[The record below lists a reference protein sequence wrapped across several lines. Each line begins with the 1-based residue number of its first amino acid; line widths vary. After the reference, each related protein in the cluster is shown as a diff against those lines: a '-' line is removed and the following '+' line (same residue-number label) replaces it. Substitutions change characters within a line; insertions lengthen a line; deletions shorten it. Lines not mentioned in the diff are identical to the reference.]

1 MSDECN
7 HNLGRSLVIAA
18 MFIAVAGLGMIGFPG
33 QHMGAAAQ
41 LTIEG
46 KLPSFD
52 GATGWLNS
60 QPLPAAGL
68 RGKVVL
74 VDFWTFTCVNWLR
87 TLPYL
92 RAWNARYKDRGLVVI
107 GAHTPEFSVEHE
119 IENIR
124 RAAQQMRVDYPI
136 AVDNDYAVW
145 RAFDNAYWPAVYIAD
160 AQGRI
165 RYHHFGE
172 GEYEQTEKVIQQ
184 LLREAG
190 ATDVGSELSPVD
202 ARGTEVAADWSSLMS
217 GETYVGYEKA
227 ENFASPDGAAR
238 DKPRAYTAPA
248 KWTLNRWALAGEWT
262 VGREIAVAEKPK
274 ARIAYRFHARD
285 VNLVMG
291 SGKRGQPVRFR
302 VLIDGHPPGAA
313 RGTDVDAQGS
323 GMLAEP
329 RLYQLIRQ
337 PKPIVDRTVEIEFL
351 DPGAEAFCFTFG

>member
-1 MSDECN
+1 MSIQVRRKLRRP
-7 HNLGRSLVIAA
+7 LGAAA
-18 MFIAVAGLGMIGFPG
+18 MFAAVAGLGMIGSPG
-33 QHMGAAAQ
+33 QHMGASAT
-41 LTIEG
+41 LPIEG
-46 KLPSFD
+46 KLPSFG
-52 GATGWLNS
+52 GASGWLNS
-60 QPLPAAGL
+60 QPLAATGL

-92 RAWNARYKDRGLVVI
+92 RAWNSRYKDRGLVVI
-107 GAHTPEFSVEHE
+107 GVHTPEFSVEHE
-119 IENIR
+119 TENIR

-160 AQGRI
+160 AQGRV

-190 ATDVGSELSPVD
+190 ATGVGSELSPVD
-202 ARGTEVAADWSSLMS
+202 ARSTEVAADWSSLMS

-227 ENFASPDGAAR
+227 ENFASPGGAAR
-238 DKPRAYTAPA
+238 DKPHAYTAPA

-262 VGREIAVAEKPK
+262 VGREIAVAAKPT
-274 ARIAYRFHARD
+274 ARIVYRFHARD

-302 VLIDGHPPGAA
+302 VLIDGHPPEAA
-313 RGTDVDAQGS
+313 HGTDVDAQGN
-323 GMLAEP
+323 GTLAEP
-329 RLYQLIRQ
+329 RLYQLVRQ
-337 PKPIVDRTVEIEFL
+337 PKPIGDRLFEIEFL
-351 DPGAEAFCFTFG
+351 DAGAEAFCFTFG

>member
-1 MSDECN
+1 MSEEAN
-7 HNLGRSLVIAA
+7 RSLRRSRVIAA
-18 MFIAVAGLGMIGFPG
+18 MFIAVAGIGMIGPPG

-41 LTIEG
+41 LPIEG
-46 KLPSFD
+46 KLASFT

-60 QPLPAAGL
+60 QPLAAPGL

-107 GAHTPEFSVEHE
+107 GVHTPEFSVEHE
-119 IENIR
+119 TENIR

-160 AQGRI
+160 SQGRI
-165 RYHHFGE
+165 RYRHFGE
-172 GEYEQTEKVIQQ
+172 GEYEMTEKAIQQ

-190 ATDVGSELSPVD
+190 ATGVGSELSPVD

-227 ENFASPDGAAR
+227 ENFASPGGADR
-238 DKPRAYTAPA
+238 DRPHAYAVPA

-262 VGREIAVAEKPK
+262 VGKEIATAGKPK
-274 ARIAYRFHARD
+274 ARIVYRFHARD

-291 SGKRGQPVRFR
+291 PGRAGGPVRFR
-302 VLIDGHPPGAA
+302 VLVDGHAPEAA
-313 RGTDVDAQGS
+313 HGTDTDAQGT
-323 GMLAEP
+323 GTVTEP

-337 PKPIVDRTVEIEFL
+337 PKPIVDRTFEIEFL
-351 DPGAEAFCFTFG
+351 DPGVEAFCFTFG